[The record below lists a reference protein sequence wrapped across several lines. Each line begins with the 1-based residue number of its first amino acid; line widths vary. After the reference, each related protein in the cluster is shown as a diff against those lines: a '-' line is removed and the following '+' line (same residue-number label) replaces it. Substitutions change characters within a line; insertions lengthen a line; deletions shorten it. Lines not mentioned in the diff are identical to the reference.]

1 MARYFIN
8 KRTGVLHIEGLCKE
22 SSVRPY
28 ETELFE
34 DEEEIRGQYHR
45 LCKNCAKQSAQIMRL
60 HDSTRM

>member
-1 MARYFIN
+1 MAGYFIN
-8 KRTGVLHIEGLCKE
+8 KKASVLHIEGLCKE

-45 LCKNCAKQSAQIMRL
+45 LCKHCAKKNAQIRRFY
-60 HDSTRM
+60 DSAWM